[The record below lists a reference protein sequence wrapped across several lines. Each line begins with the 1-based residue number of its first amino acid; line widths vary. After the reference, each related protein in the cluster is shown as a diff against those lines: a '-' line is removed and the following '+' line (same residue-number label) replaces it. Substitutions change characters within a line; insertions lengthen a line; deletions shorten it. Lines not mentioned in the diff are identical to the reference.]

1 MILRSRPRE
10 AARSGAEPGTRAKR
24 RERRREKKE
33 ERREKKEKPGA
44 VDRPSVREYVDLGQV
59 VNRDSK
65 SA

>member
-1 MILRSRPRE
+1 MEKRVRE
-10 AARSGAEPGTRAKR
+10 
-24 RERRREKKE
+24 REKKK
-33 ERREKKEKPGA
+33 KKERKNGA